1 MILDEIL
8 AHKHEELE
16 RAYQRVA
23 PELLEKKAQ
32 GCTDPTRGFRA
43 ALKSGEHPV
52 VIAEL
57 KRRSPSKG
65 EIRRGFDAVEAAKA
79 YAAAGAAA
87 ISVLTDERF
96 FGGQLEFLGQV
107 REVVSLPL
115 LRKDFI
121 VSTYQIDEAR
131 VAGADAVLLITAALT
146 PKKLMALREHAIR
159 LGLDVLVEVHDEAE
173 LDRAIDCGADLIGI
187 NNRNLR
193 TFVTSLEVSERLAP
207 LIPEG
212 VVVVAE
218 SGIFTPDD
226 VARMSS
232 AGAHAYLVGESL
244 MRQADLGEA
253 LRKLRRI
260 S

>member
-16 RAYQRVA
+16 RAALRVA
-23 PELLEKKAQ
+23 PELLDKKAQ
-32 GCTDPTRGFRA
+32 ACSDPTRGFRA
-43 ALKSGEHPV
+43 ALKSGAPPV

-65 EIRRGFDAVEAAKA
+65 EIRAGFDVIECAKA
-79 YAAAGAAA
+79 YADSGAAA
-87 ISVLTDERF
+87 VSVLTDERF
-96 FGGQLEFLGQV
+96 FGGRLEFLEQV
-107 REVVSLPL
+107 REVISLPL

-121 VSTYQIDEAR
+121 VSSYQIDEAR
-131 VAGADAVLLITAALT
+131 VAGADAVLLIAAALT
-146 PKKLMALREHAIR
+146 PKKLASLREHAMA

-173 LDRAIDCGADLIGI
+173 LDRSLDCGADLVGI

-193 TFVTSLEVSERLAP
+193 TFVTDLEVTERLAP
-207 LIPEG
+207 LIPKG

-218 SGIFTPDD
+218 SGIFSRED
-226 VARMSS
+226 VARMSRG
-232 AGAHAYLVGESL
+232 GAHAFLVGESL

-253 LRKLRRI
+253 LRDLRRT